1 AASGILL
8 LGCAVGALLWANVHP
23 QSYRGTFDY
32 PLSIGS
38 GGSAAHFTLRRLIN
52 DGLMAIFF
60 SVVGMEIKS
69 ELVIGE
75 LNSIGTANLPAVA
88 APGRSGPPP
97 ASFLPLDWSAP
108 RPARSATPPPA
119 CPPGDPP

>member
-1 AASGILL
+1 MVRAMTAARRKVRLFGAVVRPLQAFLRLEAASGILL

-60 SVVGMEIKS
+60 SVVGMEIKR
-69 ELVIGE
+69 ELVI
-75 LNSIGTANLPAVA
+75 
-88 APGRSGPPP
+88 
-97 ASFLPLDWSAP
+97 
-108 RPARSATPPPA
+108 
-119 CPPGDPP
+119 